1 MIVISNSTTI
11 DHLNWIITELEE
23 LGEGFVYVEH
33 EFFDENIV
41 FDIDEAT
48 KMRDELLKEA

>member
-23 LGEGFVYVEH
+23 LGESFVYVEH

-41 FDIDEAT
+41 FDIDKAT
-48 KMRDELLKEA
+48 KMRDEFLKEA